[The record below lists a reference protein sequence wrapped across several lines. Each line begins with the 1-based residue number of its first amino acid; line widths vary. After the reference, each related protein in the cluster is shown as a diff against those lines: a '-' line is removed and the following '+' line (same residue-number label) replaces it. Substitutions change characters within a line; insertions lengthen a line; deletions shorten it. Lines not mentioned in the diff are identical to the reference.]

1 MELISPTCKVV
12 RSPVVLLKEETDL
25 VLVVHPLVLESAVA
39 KEKDRSLPVFWL
51 PEVSPC
57 NLLLVS
63 VFPQWC
69 PWPCYNVATPS
80 LKLTGWWHHILG
92 HP

>member
-25 VLVVHPLVLESAVA
+25 VLVVHPLVLESVVT
-39 KEKDRSLPVFWL
+39 KEKDRSLPVLWL

-57 NLLLVS
+57 NLLVN

-69 PWPCYNVATPS
+69 HWPCYNAASPS